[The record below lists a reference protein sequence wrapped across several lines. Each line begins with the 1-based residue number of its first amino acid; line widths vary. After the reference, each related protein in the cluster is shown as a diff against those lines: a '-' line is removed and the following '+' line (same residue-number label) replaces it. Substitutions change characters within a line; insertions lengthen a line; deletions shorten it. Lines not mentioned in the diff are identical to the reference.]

1 MRLLILKS
9 GLMLILILIPILFR
23 VLVQNLIISLVVAVT
38 DREAATVILVAPQ
51 KVVVGVIVGV
61 LVYVARQEWA

>member
-9 GLMLILILIPILFR
+9 GLMLILIPILSR
-23 VLVQNLIISLVVAVT
+23 VLALNLIISLVVAVT
-38 DREAATVILVAPQ
+38 DGEAATVILAAPPKVA
-51 KVVVGVIVGV
+51 VGVIVVV